1 MNIPNALSVFRM
13 FLIPCFVVAFFSDL
27 QYAYLWA
34 AVIFVVAGVTDIVDG
49 YIARK
54 YNQVTML
61 GRLLDPLADKLMV
74 FAALICITIEK
85 LIPVWGAVVFF
96 AKEITQGLGGLL
108 LYRRVRDVPPSNRI
122 GKLGTT
128 IFYVTIV
135 LIILFDI
142 SYRWKIAMLSV
153 SFAVIFAAFF
163 TYTQNGLR
171 LANAEKE
178 GLSQAKEL
186 NQ

>member
-13 FLIPCFVVAFFSDL
+13 ALIPCFAGVFFSDL
-27 QYAYLWA
+27 QHAYLWA
-34 AVIFVVAGVTDIVDG
+34 AVIFVVAGITDIVDG

-54 YNQVTML
+54 YNQITML

-74 FAALICITIEK
+74 FTALICITVDK
-85 LIPVWGAVVFF
+85 LIPVWAAVVFF
-96 AKEITQGLGGLL
+96 AKEIAQGLGGLL

-122 GKLGTT
+122 GKLGTL

-142 SYRWKIAMLSV
+142 SYGWKIAMLAV
-153 SFAVIFAAFF
+153 SFGIIFTAFF
-163 TYTQNGLR
+163 TYTRNGLR
-171 LANAEKE
+171 LANAEKD
-178 GLSQAKEL
+178 GMNQAKEL